1 MRRSIFL
8 LIFGVSGVLAF
19 GQPGNQ
25 WIRYDQE
32 YYRIP
37 TGANAIHRLTFA
49 DLQASG
55 FPVTTVD
62 PRSLQIFHRG
72 MEQDIRVAGEEDGTF
87 DPGDYLEFYGT
98 RNDGTSDAALYASP
112 SDQPHQYYNLYS
124 DTTAY
129 FLTFNPGMTPSTHRM
144 TILSESNTTG
154 IAPDTYHLDERLL
167 VL

>member
-1 MRRSIFL
+1 
-8 LIFGVSGVLAF
+8 
-19 GQPGNQ
+19 
-25 WIRYDQE
+25 
-32 YYRIP
+32 
-37 TGANAIHRLTFA
+37 
-49 DLQASG
+49 
-55 FPVTTVD
+55 
-62 PRSLQIFHRG
+62 
-72 MEQDIRVAGEEDGTF
+72 
-87 DPGDYLEFYGT
+87 GDYLEFYGT

-167 VL
+167 VLFDTYSGGLSEADLISDTDFVRGEGWTGLSIPN